1 MTAITIYLNRNDPK
15 DIQIKDSD
23 GAVDLIT
30 ITRVDLIKE
39 GCSLIISSTSPE
51 ESGMFDWTI
60 GNGVLRLELGALDID
75 PGTYTFTLMLYSAE
89 WPLGIPWN
97 KLTISFV
104 DICPSV

>member
-1 MTAITIYLNRNDPK
+1 MTLLTIYLDRNDPK
-15 DIQIKDSD
+15 EVQIKDSD
-23 GAVDLIT
+23 GALDLT
-30 ITRVDLIKE
+30 SITRVDLIKE
-39 GCSLIISSTSPE
+39 GCSLIISSSVAE
-51 ESGMFDWTI
+51 YSGMFDWSG
-60 GNGVLRLELGALDID
+60 GNGILELDMGALDIE